1 MENIERS
8 VYILMSYLFCGV
20 GDAIFKKK
28 RREKSFLISFFNI
41 STKIYRKIS
50 LKKKIAFMEASSVFL
65 EKFKQ
70 NEIFG

>member
-20 GDAIFKKK
+20 GDAIFFKKK
-28 RREKSFLISFFNI
+28 KAGKSLIISFFNI

-50 LKKKIAFMEASSVFL
+50 WKKKIAFMEASSVF
-65 EKFKQ
+65 
-70 NEIFG
+70 

>member
-28 RREKSFLISFFNI
+28 RQEKSFIISFFNI
-41 STKIYRKIS
+41 STKIYREIS
-50 LKKKIAFMEASSVFL
+50 LKKIAFMEASSVFL